1 MVWVSGSSE
10 MEEQEGPELGE
21 GGVLLHQVHPR
32 TRSPVSFYFLT
43 SILPT
48 IHVALILSVSGAGAV
63 GLDRYVCLQKTR
75 DHFPPGHQ
83 HDHF

>member
-32 TRSPVSFYFLT
+32 RWW
-43 SILPT
+43 PT
-48 IHVALILSVSGAGAV
+48 HLGM
-63 GLDRYVCLQKTR
+63 
-75 DHFPPGHQ
+75 
-83 HDHF
+83 